1 MRAVMY
7 TYTRTDT
14 SLDLSLNTH
23 SRTRVP
29 AHTLY
34 HTNRFKNTLFL
45 LLPLRGKLFLPHI
58 AVGDRKQERR
68 ALSVHV
74 PATHLVK
81 EKELKEVRVTLEI
94 KTDNRH
100 TNTHARTTHLF
111 YKHSAP
117 THRERERCIHC
128 TYILQTR
135 ARPTHTFCKHT
146 QMHSRRCTH
155 TQQRENVE
163 FTSLTVQKSRSG
175 ENENTRGPCIGMLP
189 RWEQNRETK
198 TRENCLPFGQAVREV
213 HFGQC
218 MRDEVGR
225 GSGTRGI
232 ALTSKKQT
240 SVFLDVHQSCE
251 QNCLLILF

>member
-1 MRAVMY
+1 M
-7 TYTRTDT
+7 
-14 SLDLSLNTH
+14 
-23 SRTRVP
+23 
-29 AHTLY
+29 
-34 HTNRFKNTLFL
+34 
-45 LLPLRGKLFLPHI
+45 PHI

-117 THRERERCIHC
+117 THRERERDAYTAHIFYKHVHA
-128 TYILQTR
+128 LRTR
-135 ARPTHTFCKHT
+135 FVNTH
-146 QMHSRRCTH
+146 RCTH
-155 TQQRENVE
+155 ADAHTHNKERENVE

-225 GSGTRGI
+225 GNGTRGI

-240 SVFLDVHQSCE
+240 SVFLDVHQSC
-251 QNCLLILF
+251 